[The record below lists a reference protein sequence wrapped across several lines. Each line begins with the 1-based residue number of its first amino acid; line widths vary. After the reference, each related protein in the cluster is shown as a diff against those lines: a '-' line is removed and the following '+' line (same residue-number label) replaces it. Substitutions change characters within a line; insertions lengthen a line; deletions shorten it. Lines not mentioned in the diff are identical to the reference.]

1 MCLSHGMMFI
11 TTFAR
16 CSGSVTRND
25 IQTLK
30 RSTILTRSSGQNH
43 SRQLLAK
50 SWWWMIHL
58 NLKNRNELVKYQWQ
72 LWNKSIDALK
82 GVKEIKQKCQA
93 KLIVNRSEKK
103 KNSRKYR
110 TSKWS
115 VRTSTSSKSKEK
127 QLEEKMVQQMPQDV
141 YREDDS

>member
-1 MCLSHGMMFI
+1 M
-11 TTFAR
+11 
-16 CSGSVTRND
+16 
-25 IQTLK
+25 
-30 RSTILTRSSGQNH
+30 
-43 SRQLLAK
+43 
-50 SWWWMIHL
+50 
-58 NLKNRNELVKYQWQ
+58 
-72 LWNKSIDALK
+72 WNKSIDALK